1 MDVIIS
7 WPDSVDYPN
16 WRSFIKKNRQRFNN
30 VFVAFTV
37 TNSGTDYTNFISSS
51 MSDDNITFLYP
62 PHNSPLTSSHFED
75 WRNRSVNQ
83 ALDLSKS
90 EWVWFTEQD
99 FIIKDDDEFWL
110 NIYSLMKEFDAI
122 GYREGQG
129 SGLDMSR
136 YHPACLFVK
145 RQIIDK
151 TNRYFGI
158 VPDVSDHFA
167 VFSQQINLQNC
178 KVSLLDKNNFTHMNG
193 LSHNFNLMQRGEK
206 IVYYPLDFQ
215 LYLKDC
221 LLLNDVEIND
231 DYKKIIIERYPD
243 LMQ

>member
-1 MDVIIS
+1 MDIIIS

-16 WRSFIKKNRQRFNN
+16 WRSFIKKNRQRFAN
-30 VFVAFTV
+30 VFVVFTA
-37 TNSGTDYTNFISSS
+37 TNSEKNYVNFVSSS

-62 PHNSPLTSSHFED
+62 PHNSPLANSHFED

-99 FIIKDDDEFWL
+99 FIIKNNDEFWL
-110 NIYSLMKEFDAI
+110 NIYSLIKEFDVI

-129 SGLDMSR
+129 EGLDMSR

-151 TNRYFGI
+151 TDRYFGI
-158 VPDVSDHFA
+158 VPDVLDHFA

-178 KVSLLDKNNFTHMNG
+178 KVTLLDKNNFTHMNG
-193 LSHNFNLMQRGEK
+193 LSHNFNLMQRGEE

-243 LMQ
+243 LMK